1 MSGDVV
7 QFPAAAVR
15 AHAASVDAIA
25 ADVEQARGAV
35 RAVTMDVGAYGIL
48 CQFLPALLSPVFALA
63 AEALGGS
70 AEALHDTATNLRST
84 ADQTAGTDQA
94 SARRITAAGPSAE
107 PALRLPL

>member
-1 MSGDVV
+1 MGGEVV
-7 QFPAAAVR
+7 QFPAVAVR
-15 AHAASVDAIA
+15 AHAASVDGIA

-35 RAVTMDVGAYGIL
+35 RAVTMDAEAYGIL

-63 AEALGGS
+63 AEALGSS

-84 ADQTAGTDQA
+84 ADQTEGTDQA
-94 SARRITAAGPSAE
+94 SARRMTAVGLPAE